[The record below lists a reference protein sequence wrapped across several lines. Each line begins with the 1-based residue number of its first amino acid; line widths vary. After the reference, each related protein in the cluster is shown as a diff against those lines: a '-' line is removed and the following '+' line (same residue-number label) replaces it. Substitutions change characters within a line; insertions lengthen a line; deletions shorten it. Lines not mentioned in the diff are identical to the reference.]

1 MQTAVA
7 TGATTRS
14 GFDVIPA
21 RRRVGGKGQ
30 SMRIALFTFWWALAA
45 FGLAAY
51 PLTAAAATP
60 EQAQALSERAAA
72 YLGEV
77 GVEKAFAAF
86 TNEDGGFV
94 DGELYV
100 FCYDHYG
107 VVMANGGSPSLVG
120 RNLMHMKDTD
130 GAEPTALGI
139 NMGFEKGRGW
149 INFKWPNPETK
160 RIERKS
166 AYVIR
171 TADIVCGVGYYE
183 H

>member
-1 MQTAVA
+1 MQTAVT

-30 SMRIALFTFWWALAA
+30 SMRIALFAFWWALAA

-77 GVEKAFAAF
+77 GVEKAFSAF
-86 TNEDGGFV
+86 TNKDGGFV

-100 FCYDHYG
+100 FCYNHYG

-139 NMGFEKGRGW
+139 NMGFENGRGW

-183 H
+183 Q